1 MHTNLF
7 CYLSRAVAPSDWRD
21 ACLRADLMFSAD
33 DSDLSESSRPEVGN
47 GNIAT
52 VVGKAGAIS
61 NPHIFVAGLFNGCGQ
76 KGCHQVPRIF
86 LKMS

>member
-1 MHTNLF
+1 
-7 CYLSRAVAPSDWRD
+7 
-21 ACLRADLMFSAD
+21 MFTAD

-61 NPHIFVAGLFNGCGQ
+61 NPHIFVAGVFNGCGQ
-76 KGCHQVPRIF
+76 KGCHQVGSEDSHQDGIVWLIDKRMNLRQNF
-86 LKMS
+86 LAVGSMK